1 MMVCGIAMPLKIAY
15 FLYGWQPEIWIYLID
30 IVRKCIQH
38 LGISN
43 QSDDDDGG
51 GERLSI
57 EAVCFVPDS
66 LGYIFNSAVFM
77 FSMFG
82 YILRYA

>member
-1 MMVCGIAMPLKIAY
+1 MMVCGIAMPLKIVY
-15 FLYGWQPEIWIYLID
+15 FLYGWQPEIWIGLID
-30 IVRKCIQH
+30 VVRKFIQQ
-38 LGISN
+38 LINSSQGDN
-43 QSDDDDGG
+43 NDGG
-51 GERLSI
+51 NEILSI

-66 LGYIFNSAVFM
+66 LGYIFTSAVFM